1 MWATDR
7 IRLRVGDRIRLR
19 AGDPSHLRLR
29 AEAGFTLIETT
40 VALAVLAVGILGAVT
55 AFNSARTLS
64 LISERHTAMEEIAQR
79 EIERI
84 EGLPYVDIGLASTP
98 TTSTDP
104 TNPDHYVVAGPPPL
118 LEWDR
123 VSLATEQL
131 DVDATNG
138 TVPPL
143 QTWSQ
148 VTQGGNLNGDIYDY
162 VTWSTDSKCSP
173 GCPVSQDYKRIV
185 VAVTMTSGIQPNPVY
200 VSSVVADPTAAP
212 TGGTVN
218 GTSGNPLTDPT
229 TKCANSAGQTVS
241 CTQGLD
247 QGIANTY
254 FLHDWPSSGGM
265 PQTPSVDNA
274 LHDTSGLVTGQVC
287 TTSTTLATI
296 ASDTTGCPV
305 PDLMD
310 GNPPTGTLSQP
321 PNFSTDLCADTC
333 YHGGRD
339 LLPTC
344 EGSAC
349 PTGSNPGTTCTTT
362 SCGGTDST
370 SDCNDGG
377 WASTLQNQSSEFWVS
392 SPLGAGTT
400 FTGAGGISL
409 FTQTVNS
416 ATAGLVTF
424 CVEIYDVPPSGSAT
438 TLTDILAW
446 PPVAIGGAAY
456 VAATDPSTGSNW
468 PSAASQLSF
477 VFTYSQQPV
486 TIAAGH
492 RVGVRVWFKESLGT
506 SIDLLYDNPNY
517 VSQVQLNSES

>member
-1 MWATDR
+1 MWATDG
-7 IRLRVGDRIRLR
+7 IRT
-19 AGDPSHLRLR
+19 HLR
-29 AEAGFTLIETT
+29 AEAGFTLMETIA
-40 VALAVLAVGILGAVT
+40 ALAVLAVGILGAVT

-84 EGLPYVDIGLASTP
+84 EGLPYDDIALSSSP

-104 TNPDHYVVAGPPPL
+104 TNPDYYVVTGPPAQ

-123 VSLATEQL
+123 TTLATEQL
-131 DVDATNG
+131 DIDATNG
-138 TVPPL
+138 TIAPL

-162 VTWSTDSKCSP
+162 VTWSTDSECSP
-173 GCPVSQDYKRIV
+173 GCPASQDYKRIV

-212 TGGTVN
+212 NGGTSN
-218 GTSGNPLTDPT
+218 GTSGNPLTDPS
-229 TKCANSAGQTVS
+229 TKCANAAGQTVT
-241 CTQGLD
+241 CTQGLN
-247 QGIANTY
+247 QGNPITY
-254 FLHDWPSSGGM
+254 FLHDWPSNGGT
-265 PQTPSVDNA
+265 PQTPSADNT
-274 LHDTSGLVTGQVC
+274 LHDTSGPVSGQLC
-287 TTSTTLATI
+287 TTSTTLALI
-296 ASDTTGCPV
+296 SSNITGCPV

-310 GNPPTGTLSQP
+310 GNPPTGTLTTP
-321 PNFSTDLCADTC
+321 PNFSTDLCADSC
-333 YHGGRD
+333 YPGGRE
-339 LLPTC
+339 LEPTC
-344 EGSAC
+344 EGTAC
-349 PTGSNPGTTCTTT
+349 PTGSSPGTTCTSN

-370 SDCNDGG
+370 SDCNDGS
-377 WASTLQNQSSEFWVS
+377 WSNALQNQASEFWVS
-392 SPLGAGTT
+392 SPLGTDTT

-416 ATAGLVTF
+416 TTAGLVTF
-424 CVEIYDVPPSGSAT
+424 CIEIYDVPPSGSAS

-468 PSAASQLSF
+468 PSSASQISF
-477 VFTYSQQPV
+477 TFNYSQSAV

-492 RVGVRVWFKESLGT
+492 RVGVRVWFKENLGT
-506 SIDLLYDNPNY
+506 SIDLIYDNPNY
-517 VSQVQLNSES
+517 VSQVQLNSAS